1 VTICEGAIWLE
12 VMGLSC
18 AETVSFEE
26 GKGGLAGI
34 KGWETCIGMRE
45 FESKYPHLPLPS
57 VCFVAILSASHHQ
70 GGVVSKLSEQ
80 VSWLLTL
87 KVCMYMVRNEPKCR
101 L

>member
-1 VTICEGAIWLE
+1 
-12 VMGLSC
+12 
-18 AETVSFEE
+18 
-26 GKGGLAGI
+26 
-34 KGWETCIGMRE
+34 
-45 FESKYPHLPLPS
+45 LPS